1 MLKTLEPQ
9 VFYELGP
16 IERARK
22 ETLKTSNIKQNNGG
36 QPGHQSSCFQHDI
49 GSILHS
55 PKI

>member
-22 ETLKTSNIKQNNGG
+22 ETLKISNIKQNHGG

-49 GSILHS
+49 GSTLHTA
-55 PKI
+55 KT